1 MGILDSL
8 EQFRTEFFEFTASE
22 VKKDFKGVHISITR
36 GFTPEQR
43 QAEANTN
50 FFTRKFSLHY
60 S

>member
-1 MGILDSL
+1 MRIPDNSG
-8 EQFRTEFFEFTASE
+8 QNFFEFIASE
-22 VKKDFKGVHISITR
+22 VKKDLEGVHISITR

-50 FFTRKFSLHY
+50 FFTCKFSLHY